1 MTARVNV
8 TPYKVAAEALV
19 DETEVSKSRFLCYLT
34 PCESAADAKAFI
46 KKLQEQHPQA
56 NHHCYAFVCGRPE
69 DSQKYGFS
77 DDGEP
82 SGTAGKPMLAVLQGS
97 GIGEVCAVVV
107 RYFGGTKLGTGGLQR
122 AYGGSVRE
130 AVAKLETK
138 IKVPTIHKIISC
150 QYTQVDDVIRLVQGI
165 DGKIISQDYTA
176 DVTLQVSLPMTK
188 VEDIAEQ
195 LKTMSS
201 GQIVLQAID
210 N

>member
-1 MTARVNV
+1 MTGKVNV
-8 TPYKVAAEALV
+8 SPYTVAAEELV
-19 DETEVSKSRFLCYLT
+19 GETEVNKSRFLCYLT
-34 PCESAADAKAFI
+34 PCESVADAKAFI
-46 KKLQEQHPQA
+46 KSLQEQHPQA

-130 AVAKLETK
+130 AIAKLKTK
-138 IKVPTIHKIISC
+138 TKVPTIHKIISC
-150 QYTQVDDVIRLVQGI
+150 QYTQVDDVMRLVQSI
-165 DGKIISQDYTA
+165 DGKIVSQDYTA

-188 VEDIAEQ
+188 VEAIAKQ
-195 LKTMSS
+195 LQTMSS
-201 GQIVLQAID
+201 GQIVLQNFD
-210 N
+210 S

>member
-1 MTARVNV
+1 MAGKVNV
-8 TPYKVAAEALV
+8 TPYTVAAEDLV

-34 PCESAADAKAFI
+34 PCESAADAKSFI
-46 KKLQEQHPQA
+46 KSLQEQHPQA

-130 AVAKLETK
+130 AIAKLKTK
-138 IKVPTIHKIISC
+138 TKVPTIHKIISC
-150 QYTQVDDVIRLVQGI
+150 QYTQVDDVMRLVQSI
-165 DGKIISQDYTA
+165 DGKIVSQDYTA

-188 VEDIAEQ
+188 VEETAEQ

-201 GQIVLQAID
+201 GQIVLQNFD
-210 N
+210 G